1 MTKFA
6 LSPHDPR
13 SDGSTRTRFADGF
26 GFEARVFESDGTAVV
41 AVVGEIDMATVG
53 LFRQAI
59 DDACTCSQQ
68 VVIDLADTTFI
79 DSSGLAVVMRAH
91 GELGRGPGG
100 VVVRAAGAPITR
112 TFEVSGLGH
121 LIAW

>member
-6 LSPHDPR
+6 FSPHGPMT
-13 SDGSTRTRFADGF
+13 DGSARAHLADGF
-26 GFEARVFESDGTAVV
+26 GFEARVFEDDGAAVV

-53 LFRQAI
+53 LFRRAI
-59 DDACTCSQQ
+59 EDACTSSRH

-91 GELGRGPGG
+91 GQLGREAGG
-100 VVVRAAGAPITR
+100 VVVRAAPPISR